1 MHDAGLNDPL
11 DEKEEED
18 DDDDDEVSHGCN
30 GFCFLFFF
38 LIKFDV
44 LLKYVLTVTLN
55 KWSR

>member
-11 DEKEEED
+11 DEKEEE
-18 DDDDDEVSHGCN
+18 DDDEVSHGCN